1 MRTDDDSGLKV
12 RAARTGDAQAI
23 AGVLVAGWRSAYA
36 GLLPAEHL
44 AGMSVRRH
52 AAQQE
57 AIIAAGGGV
66 LVAEARDRVVGFCT
80 VGSPRTKGLAEGE
93 VETLYVLDDWRE
105 RGLGRRLMQSG
116 AAYLAGVG
124 CRSLFLWVLED
135 NPSRWFYERM
145 GGRRALRST
154 TYVAGRP
161 FQQTAYVWDP
171 IALLTEG
178 GAKL

>member
-1 MRTDDDSGLKV
+1 LKTDDDSALRV
-12 RAARTGDAQAI
+12 RLARVGDAQAI

-52 AAQQE
+52 AAQHH
-57 AIIAAGGGV
+57 AMIAAGGGV
-66 LVAEARDRVVGFCT
+66 LVAEAGDRVVGFCT

-93 VETLYVLDDWRE
+93 LETLYVLDDWRD
-105 RGLGRRLMQSG
+105 RGLGRRLLQSG
-116 AAYLAGVG
+116 ALHLAAQG

-135 NPSRWFYERM
+135 NPSRWFYERL
-145 GGRRALRST
+145 GGRRTQRST

-161 FQQTAYVWDP
+161 FLQTAYVWDP
-171 IALLTEG
+171 IELLT
-178 GAKL
+178 GAGTKL